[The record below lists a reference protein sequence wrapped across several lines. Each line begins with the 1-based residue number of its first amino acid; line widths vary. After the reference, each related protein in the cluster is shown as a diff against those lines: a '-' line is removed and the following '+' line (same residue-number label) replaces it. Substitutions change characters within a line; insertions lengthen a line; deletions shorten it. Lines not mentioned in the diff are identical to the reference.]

1 MYYTVNYGYIPNI
14 VAGDG
19 EEIGVHMEESFII
32 YQSKFGDIE
41 IRYKDDKITFMKKVS
56 KEKQSQG

>member
-1 MYYTVNYGYIPNI
+1 
-14 VAGDG
+14 
-19 EEIGVHMEESFII
+19 MEESFII

-41 IRYKDDKITFMKKVS
+41 IRYKDDKITFMKKVP